1 MIFGDIINPWGALRR
16 ERLAAERMADE
27 IADLKDRNVLLD
39 KQLASMT
46 EACDRSQRKALQRQ
60 LALQRAEK
68 LIASGHFRNP
78 KTGRL
83 GRRGETFE

>member
-1 MIFGDIINPWGALRR
+1 MTLRDIINPWGARRR
-16 ERLAAERMADE
+16 ERLGAENR
-27 IADLKDRNVLLD
+27 IADLEDRNALLD
-39 KQLASMT
+39 KQLTSMT

-68 LIASGHFRNP
+68 LIAQGHFRNP
-78 KTGRL
+78 ETGRL

>member
-1 MIFGDIINPWGALRR
+1 MTLRDIINPWGARRR
-16 ERLAAERMADE
+16 ERLGAENR
-27 IADLKDRNVLLD
+27 IADLEDRNALLD
-39 KQLASMT
+39 KQLTSMT

-60 LALQRAEK
+60 LALRRAEK

-78 KTGRL
+78 ETGRL